1 MALQPWG
8 GKHANLL
15 YCLRSQGAYQ
25 LTGGNY
31 SGLRETVL
39 PMLGRQMR
47 AYMGVRTDVQALL
60 ASTDTTPGN
69 APGRANQEFASG
81 TTARAVPAIWRRTTW
96 LTLGPESPTP
106 TLPHTPLRQCHQGA
120 LPSIRGLP
128 IRMPATQAYKPPT
141 QSPLTPSIVV
151 RRYPR
156 SGRLRGKA
164 TPQNLRSTAR
174 TRPRSLPVKF
184 TTHLGAPDYRLVSA
198 GSPARSAGYLAWVQ
212 GTALPLG
219 GRAARALS

>member
-15 YCLRSQGAYQ
+15 HCLRSQGAYQ

-31 SGLRETVL
+31 PGLRETVL
-39 PMLGRQMR
+39 SMLGRQMR

-60 ASTDTTPGN
+60 ATTNTASGN
-69 APGRANQEFASG
+69 APGRANQEFTSG

-96 LTLGPESPTP
+96 LTPGTDSPTP
-106 TLPHTPLRQCHQGA
+106 TLPHAPPMQCHQGA
-120 LPSIRGLP
+120 LLSIRRLP

-141 QSPLTPSIVV
+141 QSQLTRSIMA

-164 TPQNLRSTAR
+164 TPKNLRSTVR
-174 TRPRSLPVKF
+174 IRPRSQPVNF
-184 TTHLGAPDYRLVSA
+184 TTHLGAPDYRFV
-198 GSPARSAGYLAWVQ
+198 PA
-212 GTALPLG
+212 
-219 GRAARALS
+219 

>member
-1 MALQPWG
+1 MDLQPWG

-15 YCLRSQGAYQ
+15 HCLRSQGAYQ

-31 SGLRETVL
+31 PGLRETVL

-60 ASTDTTPGN
+60 ATTNTASGN
-69 APGRANQEFASG
+69 APGRTNQEFTSG

-96 LTLGPESPTP
+96 LTPGTDSPTP
-106 TLPHTPLRQCHQGA
+106 TLPHAPPMQCHQGA
-120 LPSIRGLP
+120 LLSIRRLP

-141 QSPLTPSIVV
+141 QSQLTSSIMA

-164 TPQNLRSTAR
+164 TPKNLRSTVR
-174 TRPRSLPVKF
+174 IRPRSQPVNF
-184 TTHLGAPDYRLVSA
+184 TTHLGAPDYRFV
-198 GSPARSAGYLAWVQ
+198 PA
-212 GTALPLG
+212 
-219 GRAARALS
+219 